1 MAIKTPD
8 HNPDRDGHLSDE
20 YMVIKSSK
28 DPAKNGVELDGQD
41 MRFGKKG
48 AFKITG
54 HARANALRQK
64 YHPTDI
70 VVTRMRHSVEQG
82 HRYFFTS
89 PGVPWGKY
97 DELGRRV
104 FDGEE
109 ESETQEEGKGLQERT
124 SPDRQ
129 EAGH

>member
-70 VVTRMRHSVEQG
+70 VVTRMRHSVEQN
-82 HRYFFTS
+82 HRYFFGQM
-89 PGVPWGKY
+89 PEMPWKKAK
-97 DELGRRV
+97 V
-104 FDGEE
+104 NDGEE
-109 ESETQEEGKGLQERT
+109 ESKEEGAGL
-124 SPDRQ
+124 
-129 EAGH
+129 